1 MQQITASN
9 GINQVMLDDICF
21 ILLCVCL
28 FSSLFNGVSATNHT
42 CVTSAYFEE
51 KESGKVRESG
61 KVSQFSLVVRCYAG
75 QQKGLGLIL
84 LWLSFLLEK
93 VVCGH
98 RLATVPPN

>member
-21 ILLCVCL
+21 VLLCVCL

-51 KESGKVRESG
+51 KESG

>member
-9 GINQVMLDDICF
+9 SINQVMLDGICF
-21 ILLCVCL
+21 VLLCVCL

-51 KESGKVRESG
+51 KESGKV
-61 KVSQFSLVVRCYAG
+61 SQFRLVVRCYAG
-75 QQKGLGLIL
+75 QQKGLGSIL

-98 RLATVPPN
+98 SLATAPHN